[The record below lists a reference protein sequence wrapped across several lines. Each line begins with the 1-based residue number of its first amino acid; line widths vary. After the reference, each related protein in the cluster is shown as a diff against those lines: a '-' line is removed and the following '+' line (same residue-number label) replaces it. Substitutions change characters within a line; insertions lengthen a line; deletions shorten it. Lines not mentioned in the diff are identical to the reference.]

1 MISVLPIL
9 VAWAAGWFWVS
20 ALRKGGGEPP
30 LARRALDISLALPFG
45 LGATSALFFV
55 LLWGGLSPRI
65 AAILSDGLWLAGG
78 GALWWLRGRGPRAGA
93 EQAGDVRAAGFRW
106 VWMGW
111 IGLAVTAAFWAGS
124 VVQTSKAVPQGDWD
138 AWAIWNMR
146 AKFLAADG
154 KWNGAISPEL
164 IGRSHPEYPLLWSG
178 VVAKA
183 WSWSGSLGNSLA
195 PTVAGALA
203 SAGLA
208 SLLLAGLWVMRGEA
222 SGLMAALVLMTTAS
236 FWQYSPVQYADI
248 PLALFM
254 LAALCCAVLAESRG
268 WDPGLMALSGALA
281 SMAAWTKDEG
291 VVFFAALG
299 VVLLAVARRRA
310 LFWAVAALPVLVV
323 IAVFKVFLAPPFA
336 AWSPSHLA
344 EFGRLVLILKTAGY
358 ELLQLDSFPA
368 HPIAAAATCA
378 ALLGF
383 RRPARPLWP
392 LVPVALLSAG
402 YVGAFWMTTSDLI
415 WHLQTAAGRL
425 LLQIT
430 PLSLFCL
437 FLLLRSP
444 VDGADSAATSR
455 RKR

>member
-1 MISVLPIL
+1 VITVMPIL
-9 VAWAAGWFWVS
+9 MAWVAGWFWVS
-20 ALRKGGGEPP
+20 VLRKGGDEPLLP
-30 LARRALDISLALPFG
+30 RRVLYISLALPFG
-45 LGATSALFFV
+45 LGATSSLFFV
-55 LLWGGLSPRI
+55 LLWAGLSPRI

-78 GALWWLRGRGPRAGA
+78 GALWWLRGRGPRSGTERIGA
-93 EQAGDVRAAGFRW
+93 AFRW

-111 IGLAVTAAFWAGS
+111 IGLAVAAAFWAGS

-154 KWNGAISPEL
+154 KWTGAISPEL
-164 IGRSHPEYPLLWSG
+164 VGRRHPEYPLLWSG

-183 WSWSGSLGNSLA
+183 WSWTGRTGDSLA

-208 SLLLAGLWVMRGEA
+208 SLLLSGLWVMRGAA
-222 SGLMAALVLMTTAS
+222 SGLMAVLLLMTTAS
-236 FWQYSPVQYADI
+236 FWQYSPAQYADI
-248 PLALFM
+248 PVALFM

-268 WDPGLMALSGALA
+268 WDAETMALSGALA

-291 VVFFAALG
+291 VVFLGALG
-299 VVLLAVARRRA
+299 VVLLAAARRRA
-310 LFWAVAALPVLVV
+310 LIWAVVALPVLL
-323 IAVFKVFLAPPFA
+323 AFAGFKLLLAPPFA

-344 EFGRLVLILKTAGY
+344 EFGRLGPILNTVGF
-358 ELLQLDSFPA
+358 ELREMGRFPA
-368 HPIAAAATCA
+368 HPLIAAAACA

-383 RRPARPLWP
+383 RRPARPVWP
-392 LVPVALLSAG
+392 LIPVALLGSG
-402 YVGAFWMTTSDLI
+402 YIGAFWMTTSDLN

-425 LLQIT
+425 LFQIT
-430 PLSLFCL
+430 PLVLFCL
-437 FLLLRSP
+437 FLLLKSP
-444 VDGADSAATSR
+444 IDGAEPAAASR